1 MTAHF
6 LDALFEPL
14 YGAVTAIMVAFH
26 TVLEDIGVD
35 PAGGLAWGGSIV
47 GLVIV
52 IRILLIPLFVK
63 QINAQRGLQILQP
76 EIKKI
81 QVKYKGRTD
90 PESRQKQQQ
99 EMMKLYKDN
108 GTNPLASC
116 LPILLQAP
124 IFFALFQV
132 LNGIGKNPPKGKG
145 FLTDELAKQAA
156 DASIFGANISEKFLG
171 ADDLTV
177 QVVTLVMIILMSA
190 TTFLTQKQL
199 MTKNM
204 SAEALN
210 NPFAQQQ
217 KILLYV
223 FPLIFA
229 VTGVNF
235 PIGVLL
241 YWLTTNV
248 WSMAQQFYVIRRN
261 PSPGSPAAEALE
273 RRNAAKAAAK
283 AAAKTA
289 ETPAGPDGTNGT
301 GRNGVRPQ
309 DTGSTSAT
317 GTTGVG
323 RSGATSPNGSGPA
336 GTSGGDAADGSR
348 PGGQRQQPR
357 KKRKR

>member
-1 MTAHF
+1 MNTAAVVH
-6 LDALFEPL
+6 LLEPL
-14 YGAVTAIMVAFH
+14 YAVVTFIMVAFH
-26 TVLEDIGVD
+26 TLFKTLGAN
-35 PAGGLAWGGSIV
+35 PGSGLAWGGSIV

-76 EIKKI
+76 EIKKL
-81 QVKYKGRTD
+81 QAKYKGKTD

-124 IFFALFQV
+124 IFFTLFRV
-132 LNGIGKNPPKGKG
+132 LNGIGKDPAQGKG
-145 FLTDELAKQAA
+145 SLTSDLASQAA

-171 ADDLTV
+171 ASSLTV
-177 QVVTLVMIILMSA
+177 QVVTAVMIVLMSA
-190 TTFLTQKQL
+190 TTFLTQRQL
-199 MTKNM
+199 MMKNM

-229 VTGVNF
+229 VSGVNF

-241 YWLTTNV
+241 YWLTTNL
-248 WSMAQQFYVIRRN
+248 WSMGQQFYVIRRN

-273 RRNAAKAAAK
+273 RRKAAKEARHGTPGQPGAAS
-283 AAAKTA
+283 AA
-289 ETPAGPDGTNGT
+289 PGPGGT
-301 GRNGVRPQ
+301 GTALASEPPP
-309 DTGSTSAT
+309 T
-317 GTTGVG
+317 
-323 RSGATSPNGSGPA
+323 
-336 GTSGGDAADGSR
+336 DAAPPAPR
-348 PGGQRQQPR
+348 QRQQPK